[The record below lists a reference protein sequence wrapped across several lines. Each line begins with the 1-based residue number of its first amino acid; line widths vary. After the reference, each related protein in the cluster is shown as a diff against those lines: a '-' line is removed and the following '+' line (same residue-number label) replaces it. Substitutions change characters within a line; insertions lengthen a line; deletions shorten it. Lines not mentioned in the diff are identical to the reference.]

1 MGLEEEE
8 WQVVAGEITSRR
20 EMRGSLCESLVLPP
34 SWTWTGWAP
43 PWPWLRGEAEG
54 ESPQGAEKQGGLIF
68 LQSQL
73 CKPYIT
79 AT

>member
-20 EMRGSLCESLVLPP
+20 EMRGSSCESLVLPP
-34 SWTWTGWAP
+34 PHHG
-43 PWPWLRGEAEG
+43 RGRAGPRPGLGCEAEG
-54 ESPQGAEKQGGLIF
+54 ESSQRAEKQGGLIF

>member
-20 EMRGSLCESLVLPP
+20 EMRGSSCESLVLLPP

-43 PWPWLRGEAEG
+43 PGLGCEAEG